1 MLNKEI
7 KFDTEA
13 RVAIKNGM
21 DKVADAVKSTLGP
34 QGRCVVIGDWDN
46 GLPHVTKDGVT
57 VAKSIQL
64 SNNFE
69 NIGCH
74 LIREASLKSAD
85 ICGDGTT
92 STVVLTQA
100 FCQQIE
106 EDIANYKVNIPEY
119 ASGMEIATMET
130 IDKIKKESI
139 EVDND
144 SICYVATTSAN
155 NNEFIGN
162 LIGDVYKK
170 IGKDGIITVDYSKN
184 TETTV
189 EIISGMRFENG
200 FLAPHFVTDER
211 KNQCVLENPY
221 IFISDQKILRTKDIV
236 NVLEPIAKN
245 GQSVLLLAEEFDSE
259 VLENL
264 KLNKLQ
270 GILKCCAVKAPSFG
284 DYRKEVLEDIAVLT
298 NGTAVTYD
306 SGIEVYDTTFEMLGK
321 AQKVVVTKDDCTIIG
336 GSGSKDKIDE
346 RVAIIKSLQKQE
358 LESSD
363 PSDFLKKFYAD
374 RIAKLVGGIAVIH
387 VGGVT
392 ESEMKERK
400 DRIDDAVCAVKAAID
415 GGTVIGGGMSFYNA
429 MLAIKTKEATTS
441 KQLGYNCVVKNLNAI
456 VKQIMENAGFDYT
469 ELSPKFTKNK
479 GFNASTLKI
488 ENLRN
493 AGVINPYK
501 CDKISLEN
509 AVSVATTFLK
519 LGCVVANEPINQ
531 LVI

>member
-85 ICGDGTT
+85 VCGDGTT
-92 STVVLTQA
+92 STVVLAQA

-106 EDIANYKVNIPEY
+106 EDLANYKVNIPEY
-119 ASGMEIATMET
+119 AEGMMIATME
-130 IDKIKKESI
+130 ISDKLKKESI
-139 EVDND
+139 KVDD
-144 SICYVATTSAN
+144 ESLVHVATTSAN
-155 NNEFIGN
+155 NNEIIGSLIGN
-162 LIGDVYKK
+162 VYKK
-170 IGKDGIITVDYSKN
+170 VGKDGIITVDYSKN
-184 TETTV
+184 TETSV
-189 EIISGMRFENG
+189 ETISGMQFENG

-221 IFISDQKILRTKDIV
+221 IFISDQKVLRTKDIV
-236 NVLEPIAKN
+236 NILEPIAKN
-245 GQSVLLLAEEFDSE
+245 GQSILLLAEEFDSE

-284 DYRKEVLEDIAVLT
+284 DYRKEVLEDIAILT

-306 SGIEVYDTTFEMLGK
+306 SGIEVYDATFEMLGK
-321 AQKVVVTKDDCTIIG
+321 AQKVVITKDDCTIIG
-336 GSGSKDKIDE
+336 GTGSEDKINE
-346 RVAIIKSLQKQE
+346 RVAVIRSLLKVE
-358 LESSD
+358 EESSN
-363 PSDFLKKFYAD
+363 PSDFLKKFYAG
-374 RIAKLVGGIAVIH
+374 RIAKLIGGIAVIH

-400 DRIDDAVCAVKAAID
+400 DRIDDAVCAVKAAIN
-415 GGTVIGGGMSFYNA
+415 GGIVIGGGMSFYNA
-429 MLAIKTKEATTS
+429 MMATKTKDAKTS
-441 KQLGYNCVVKNLNAI
+441 KQLGYNCIVKNIDAV
-456 VKQIMENAGFDYT
+456 VKQIMENAGFSYDD
-469 ELSPKFTKNK
+469 LKARFTKNK
-479 GFNASTLKI
+479 GFNAATLKI
-488 ENLRN
+488 EPLMK

-509 AVSVATTFLK
+509 AVSVAETFLK

>member
-1 MLNKEI
+1 MLNKQI

-34 QGRCVVIGDWDN
+34 QGRCVVIGDWNN

-64 SNNFE
+64 SDNFE
-69 NIGCH
+69 NIGCQ

-85 ICGDGTT
+85 ACGDGTT

-106 EDIANYKVNIPEY
+106 EDLANYKVNIPEY
-119 ASGMEIATMET
+119 ANGMRCAVRDVIEKM
-130 IDKIKKESI
+130 KKNSI
-139 EVDND
+139 EVDENGIYHVAEISAND
-144 SICYVATTSAN
+144 ST
-155 NNEFIGN
+155 IGN
-162 LIGDVYKK
+162 IVEKAYKQV
-170 IGKDGIITVDYSKN
+170 GKDGIITVDYSKN
-184 TETTV
+184 TETTT
-189 EIISGMRFENG
+189 EIISGMQFENG
-200 FLAPHFVTDER
+200 YLAPHFVTDER

-221 IFISDQKILRTKDIV
+221 IFISDQKVLRTKDIV
-236 NVLEPIAKN
+236 NILEPIAKN
-245 GQSVLLLAEEFDSE
+245 GQSILLLAEEFDNE

-306 SGIEVYDTTFEMLGK
+306 SGIEIYDATLDMLGR
-321 AQKVVVTKDDCTIIG
+321 AQKVIITKDDCTIIG
-336 GSGSKDKIDE
+336 GTGDSEKINK
-346 RVAIIKSLQKQE
+346 RVEVIKGLQHE
-358 LESSD
+358 ETLSAD

-392 ESEMKERK
+392 ESEMRERK

-415 GGTVIGGGMSFYNA
+415 GGVVVGGGMSFYNA
-429 MLAIKTKEATTS
+429 MMSINLLPAHTS
-441 KQLGYNCVVKNLNAI
+441 QKLGYNCIVKNLDA
-456 VKQIMENAGFDYT
+456 VTKQIIENAGADYET
-469 ELSPKFTKNK
+469 LKESFTKVK
-479 GFNASTLKI
+479 GFNAYTMKVESLM
-488 ENLRN
+488 RS
-493 AGVINPYK
+493 GVINPYK
-501 CDKISLEN
+501 CDKMSLEN
-509 AVSVATTFLK
+509 AVSVAETFLK
-519 LGCVVANEPINQ
+519 LGCVVANEPVNQ